1 MERAG
6 EPTRPNT
13 NIAPGRPVV
22 KGTSLTNARST
33 SMASSTSS
41 SSRPQSSSSRN
52 TSASSFA
59 SSVGPGV
66 RPPSSYG
73 GRPQTSMSRTR
84 SNTTSSKRPATAMD
98 DHNDPGGGPATGK
111 RQGRTQY
118 SHMSSLPSHSGY
130 HQLQYHKTRRAHS
143 QFESHGPSSREVSV
157 STALSRLRLED
168 HEAESLLPDGTDSFN
183 YSPGLLMGPPNTVP
197 RELRNDCNSNSL
209 VLLGAFEKSL
219 SLPKTPSQIP
229 ILSKAEVSSA
239 TPATPSRA
247 PIPSPVKTPF
257 LSKDSN
263 ITGFTGWDVHGRIA
277 DMEAMYF
284 ELKDTMADTNVE
296 RRSLE
301 ETLRHYKIKCKWQP
315 MNQGIIQR

>member
-1 MERAG
+1 
-6 EPTRPNT
+6 
-13 NIAPGRPVV
+13 
-22 KGTSLTNARST
+22 
-33 SMASSTSS
+33 MASST

-59 SSVGPGV
+59 SSVGPGI
-66 RPPSSYG
+66 RPPSQYG
-73 GRPQTSMSRTR
+73 ARPQTSMSRAR
-84 SNTTSSKRPATAMD
+84 SNTASSKRPATAMD
-98 DHNDPGGGPATGK
+98 DHLDPGGGPAARK
-111 RQGRTQY
+111 RQGMTHY

-130 HQLQYHKTRRAHS
+130 HQLQYRKTRCAHPK
-143 QFESHGPSSREVSV
+143 FESQGPSSREVSV
-157 STALSRLRLED
+157 STALSRLRIED
-168 HEAESLLPDGTDSFN
+168 HEAESLLPDATKPFN
-183 YSPGLLMGPPNTVP
+183 YSPGLLMGPPGTLP

-209 VLLGAFEKSL
+209 VLFGASEKSF

-229 ILSKAEVSSA
+229 IPSKAEVSSA

-263 ITGFTGWDVHGRIA
+263 ITGFIGWDVHSRIE

-284 ELKDTMADTNVE
+284 ELKDSMADTNVE

-301 ETLRHYKIKCKWQP
+301 ESVSHYKIKCK
-315 MNQGIIQR
+315 